1 MDASLITLIFTAKFV
16 IKTCNLVSRVCKK
29 QYIDL
34 KKVEKCALTK
44 NQEGKGISILCREL
58 SKLMNVARLKV
69 LQAQNDLVQGMKD
82 AAERQLVNVS
92 LQPNVYVK
100 LLDALIIQVFH

>member
-1 MDASLITLIFTAKFV
+1 LDASSISLVFATKFV
-16 IKTCNLVSRVCKK
+16 IKTCNLVSRVC
-29 QYIDL
+29 QNIYINL
-34 KKVEKCALTK
+34 KKVDKYALTN
-44 NQEGKGISILCREL
+44 NQESKGRSILCRES

-69 LQAQNDLVQGMKD
+69 LQAQHDLVQGMKD

-92 LQPNVYVK
+92 LQPNAYVK